1 MLGWLC
7 VTLGVAFGSALL
19 PLVSV
24 EVFVIGLV
32 SSQAGV
38 HWLAIGA
45 VVAIGQIAGK
55 LLYYLA
61 ARGSIK
67 LPPALHDRLLRERP
81 PSARRERWRLRTKTV
96 RAKLDGLRERCHRHP
111 RWMAGTYGVSA
122 VIGLPPF
129 MATTVLA
136 GLAKMPMSTFIG
148 AGLLG
153 RWIRFS
159 ALAAS
164 PALFAGW
171 LHL

>member
-32 SSQAGV
+32 ASQPGV
-38 HWLAIGA
+38 PWLAIGG
-45 VVAIGQIAGK
+45 VVAVGQIAGK
-55 LLYYLA
+55 LVYYLA

-67 LPPALHDRLLRERP
+67 LPQRLHDFLHRERP
-81 PSARRERWRLRTKTV
+81 PSARRDRWHLRTKYL
-96 RAKLDGLRERCHRHP
+96 RGKLDALRERCHRHP
-111 RWMAGTYGVSA
+111 HWMVGTYGISSVF
-122 VIGLPPF
+122 GLPPF
-129 MATTVLA
+129 MATSVLA
-136 GLAKMPMSTFIG
+136 GLAKMSMSTFIG
-148 AGLLG
+148 AGLAG

-159 ALAAS
+159 VLAAS

>member
-32 SSQAGV
+32 SSQPGA
-38 HWLAIGA
+38 HWLTIGA

-55 LLYYLA
+55 LLFYLA
-61 ARGSIK
+61 ARGVIT
-67 LPPALHDRLLRERP
+67 LPPALHDRLHRERP

-129 MATTVLA
+129 MATTILA

-164 PALFAGW
+164 PALFSGW